1 MFIDEHRR
9 AGCACRR
16 PWPASLFLC
25 CLLATLC
32 LLPAGLLRAQT
43 RNNNAGST
51 APGQSGDF
59 FGAPGR
65 EGPID
70 ISSQGGT
77 TYSTTPA
84 GRVATGTSGVV
95 ITTDDAVIYC
105 DHAEYNLDAKEALLV
120 GNVRIYRLDSS
131 LLADRAVYNFDTK
144 RIHALD
150 FNGSRPPFAFGGV
163 DLFSPLAGAQYNVRE
178 GTFTTDD
185 SSKPD
190 YRIKARRIRIYPDNR
205 IIYVGATLYIGT
217 SRVFYFPYFY
227 QSLDQQSG
235 YQVSPGYSSTFGAYL
250 LGGFAFPV
258 TDHVTGTLHL
268 DYRTSR
274 GPGLGLNFDYKPN
287 RRVPTPVPL
296 TGAAPYASDDDP
308 STAAG
313 GSGATGSAP
322 HNNAATSTGSN
333 RADNPFANGDEYA
346 LTGEAL
352 SRSIRRQ
359 DGIQLLTYY
368 THDDHPDLNRT
379 SLDRLP
385 IDVNRYRF
393 ALKGT
398 QTITDDLYIKVDTDK
413 LSDRYLLQD
422 FYEGEFTR
430 DPNPDNVAQVTY
442 HRPTFVASLVGR
454 AQFNDFFDA
463 TERLPEV
470 SLDFPHLPLGDGTGV
485 YYTTTNTAGFL
496 RRAFDSASPLP
507 EYSTFRLDTYHE
519 FNYAHTFFGWL
530 SVVPRVGLRATY
542 YANRAP
548 GNDQAASV
556 QGLEDDAP
564 LRSLLGLDTT
574 NATAADLQARANL
587 QQEINNFQVRGDIFR
602 PVVDAGVEA
611 SFKLSR
617 IYKDVESRVLGLD
630 QLQHVIQPYIN
641 FSEVEDFGI
650 GSRELLQFD
659 RRLPTTQLLPLTF
672 PQYNMVDSINEATD
686 VRIGVR
692 NRFQT
697 KRDALTFNWLEVDT
711 FFQVNAYDPS
721 YPTRVSNVFNQ
732 VTFRPL
738 PWVNATVDSQLPI
751 FNGSRGFT
759 EIDSS
764 LSVMPISNLNLVLSH
779 RYLNNNPFFVN
790 SSLLRF
796 NVYYRI
802 DDNWSAGFSERYEF
816 SSHLLEAQSYTLYR
830 DLTSFVASVGLTVR
844 NNNGVNDYGF
854 LLNFTLKGV
863 PKVSLPVGFDVNNV
877 ANDLTQ

>member
-1 MFIDEHRR
+1 MRR
-9 AGCACRR
+9 ARCACPRR
-16 PWPASLFLC
+16 WLSVLVF
-25 CLLATLC
+25 C
-32 LLPAGLLRAQT
+32 LLPAALLRAQQA
-43 RNNNAGST
+43 RNDAGS
-51 APGQSGDF
+51 AGPAQFGDILNTQ
-59 FGAPGR
+59 GR

-77 TYSTTPA
+77 TYSQTPA
-84 GRVATGTSGVV
+84 GRVATGTTNVV
-95 ITTDDAVIYC
+95 IQTDDAVIYC
-105 DHAEYNLDAKEALLV
+105 DHAEYNLETKEALLV

-131 LLADRAVYNFDTK
+131 LLADRAVYNFTTK

-150 FNGSRPPFAFGGV
+150 FDGSRPPFAFSGV
-163 DLFSPLAGAQYNVRE
+163 DVFSPLVGAQYNVRE
-178 GTFTTDD
+178 GSFTTDD

-190 YRIKARRIRIYPDNR
+190 YHLKARRIRIYPDNR
-205 IIYVGATLYIGT
+205 IIYVDATLYVGT
-217 SRVFYFPYFY
+217 TRVFFFPYFY

-235 YQVSPGYSSTFGAYL
+235 YQIAPGYTSTFGAYL
-250 LGGFAFPV
+250 LTGFSFPV
-258 TDHVTGTLHL
+258 TDYVTGIAHL
-268 DYRTSR
+268 DYRFSR
-274 GPGLGLNFDYKPN
+274 GPGVGLNLNYKPN
-287 RRVPTPVPL
+287 RRVPTPTPL
-296 TGAAPYASDDDP
+296 TGAAPFASDDDP
-308 STAAG
+308 SVAAAVGTGPG
-313 GSGATGSAP
+313 GATPHNSGAASR
-322 HNNAATSTGSN
+322 SS
-333 RADNPFANGDEYA
+333 DNPFNNGDDFA
-346 LTGEAL
+346 LTGPAL
-352 SRSIRRQ
+352 SKVIRRE
-359 DGIQLLTYY
+359 DGIQFLSYY

-385 IDVNRYRF
+385 TPVDRYRF

-398 QTITDDLYIKVDTDK
+398 QTITDDLYVKVDADK

-470 SLDFPHLPLGDGTGV
+470 SLEFPHLPLGDNTGI
-485 YYTTTNTAGFL
+485 YYTTTSSAGFM

-507 EYSTFRLDTYHE
+507 EYSTFRLDTYHQ

-530 SVVPRVGLRATY
+530 SVVPRVGFRATY
-542 YANRAP
+542 YGNSAP
-548 GNDQAASV
+548 SNDSAASI

-574 NATAADLQARANL
+574 NVTAADLQARANL
-587 QQEINNFQVRGDIFR
+587 QQEINKFNVRGNIFR
-602 PVVDAGVEA
+602 PVVDAGIEA

-617 IYKDVESRVLGLD
+617 IYKDVESRAFGLD
-630 QLQHVIQPYIN
+630 GLQHIIQPYVN
-641 FSEVEDFGI
+641 FSEVEDFGV

-686 VRIGVR
+686 VRVGVR

-721 YPTRVSNVFNQ
+721 YPTRLSNVFNQ
-732 VTFRPL
+732 ITFRPL
-738 PWVNATVDSQLPI
+738 PWINATVDSQLPI
-751 FNGSRGFT
+751 FNGKRGFT
-759 EIDSS
+759 EIDSA
-764 LSVMPISNLNLVLSH
+764 LSIMPTSNLNIVLSH
-779 RYLNNNPFFVN
+779 RYLDNNPFFAN

-796 NVYYRI
+796 NVYYRL

-816 SSHLLEAQSYTLYR
+816 SSHLLQAQSYTLYR

-844 NNNGVNDYGF
+844 DNNGVNDYGF
-854 LLNFTLKGV
+854 LFNLTLKGV
-863 PKVSLPVGFDVNNV
+863 PRVSLPVGFDVNRV
-877 ANDLTQ
+877 ADDLNQ